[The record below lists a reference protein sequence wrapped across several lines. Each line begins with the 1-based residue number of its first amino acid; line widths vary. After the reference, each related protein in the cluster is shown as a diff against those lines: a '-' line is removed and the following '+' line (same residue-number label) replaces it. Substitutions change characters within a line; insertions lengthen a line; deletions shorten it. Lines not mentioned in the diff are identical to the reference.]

1 MKTFKKL
8 AFTLATATVLAGSL
22 SSCAT
27 LFGGRVTAYQKTPP
41 APGQP
46 SREIRVGALVADVI
60 LFWPSLAVDFA
71 TGAIYKPAPRML
83 APTATV
89 PYAAP
94 AAPTATVPAAPVAPT
109 ATVPVAPVAPT
120 ASAPAAPAAP
130 TATAAPVAPAAPAG
144 KAKRH

>member
-8 AFTLATATVLAGSL
+8 ACSIATAAVLAGSL

-71 TGAIYKPAPRML
+71 TGAIYKPAPRMM

-94 AAPTATVPAAPVAPT
+94 TAPTAPT

-120 ASAPAAPAAP
+120 VTAPAAPVAP
-130 TATAAPVAPAAPAG
+130 TATAAPAAPAAPAG

>member
-8 AFTLATATVLAGSL
+8 IFSVATASVMAGSL

-27 LFGGRVTAYQKTPP
+27 LFGGRVTAYQRTPP

-46 SREIRVGALVADVI
+46 SREIRVGALVADVL

-71 TGAIYKPAPRML
+71 TGAIYKPAPRVL
-83 APTATV
+83 APAPPTATV
-89 PYAAP
+89 AP
-94 AAPTATVPAAPVAPT
+94 VAPAAPVAT
-109 ATVPVAPVAPT
+109 
-120 ASAPAAPAAP
+120 APAAP
-130 TATAAPVAPAAPAG
+130 TATAPAAPVSPTAAVAPTAPAPTS

>member
-1 MKTFKKL
+1 MKTFKRL
-8 AFTLATATVLAGSL
+8 AFSIATATVLASSL

-46 SREIRVGALVADVI
+46 SREIRVGALVADVL

-71 TGAIYKPAPRML
+71 TGAIYKPAPRMM
-83 APTATV
+83 APTAV
-89 PYAAP
+89 APYAAPTAPIATVP
-94 AAPTATVPAAPVAPT
+94 AAPTAPVPPTASAPAAPVAPT
-109 ATVPVAPVAPT
+109 AT
-120 ASAPAAPAAP
+120 AAPA
-130 TATAAPVAPAAPAG
+130 APAAPAG

>member
-8 AFTLATATVLAGSL
+8 AFSIATATVLAGSL

-46 SREIRVGALVADVI
+46 SREIRVGALVADVL

-71 TGAIYKPAPRML
+71 TGAIYKPTPRML
-83 APTATV
+83 APTAVV

-94 AAPTATVPAAPVAPT
+94 TAPIATVTAAPTAPAPPTASAPAAPVAPT
-109 ATVPVAPVAPT
+109 AT
-120 ASAPAAPAAP
+120 AAPS
-130 TATAAPVAPAAPAG
+130 APAAPAG
-144 KAKRH
+144 KVKRH